1 MSQPLL
7 DTLAAFK
14 NLAVVNITQ
23 CSQVMVEMGLYD
35 ASAGLLKRG
44 IISGVDMTP
53 EATMT
58 KMMFLLGQYPEDVG
72 SVKELMQKNL
82 RGEQSVN
89 VYNFVSDQG
98 SADLVHKTPARQ
110 IPSALF
116 RRISFRQTSGWTVP
130 ASLPPPIGERWP
142 ARSS

>member
-1 MSQPLL
+1 MSMSQPLL

-23 CSQVMVEMGLYD
+23 CSQGMVEMGLYD

-53 EATMT
+53 EAAMT

-89 VYNFVSDQG
+89 VYNFVSD
-98 SADLVHKTPARQ
+98 
-110 IPSALF
+110 
-116 RRISFRQTSGWTVP
+116 
-130 ASLPPPIGERWP
+130 
-142 ARSS
+142 